1 MESPVFSPVSNDGYD
16 KYVEIISHYTQVDR
30 DKLEESYN
38 SMMEHCKRRENVT
51 SDSQVV
57 MRKTTMFE
65 SKVYVDPKNMGLVVG
80 KGGSTIK
87 SVGGKHKVYAKVINS
102 DVPYLVIRSHNPV
115 NIETAALEFC
125 KIAESG
131 NRKNPNVVGRKYVSK
146 REEKQSLMDVA
157 TFTIV
162 NK

>member
-1 MESPVFSPVSNDGYD
+1 MTSPVFSPVSNDGYD
-16 KYVEIISHYTQVDR
+16 KYVEIISQYTQVDS

-102 DVPYLVIRSHNPV
+102 DEPYLVIRSHNPV

-131 NRKNPNVVGRKYVSK
+131 NKKKHNAVGRQYVSK
-146 REEKQSLMDVA
+146 REEKQSLLDVA

>member
-1 MESPVFSPVSNDGYD
+1 MASPVFSPVSNDRYD
-16 KYVEIISHYTQVDR
+16 KYVEIISQYTQVNS

-115 NIETAALEFC
+115 HIETAALEFC

-131 NRKNPNVVGRKYVSK
+131 NKKKHNVKRHYVSK
-146 REEKQSLMDVA
+146 REEKHSLMDVA

>member
-1 MESPVFSPVSNDGYD
+1 MTSPVFSPVSNDGYD
-16 KYVEIISHYTQVDR
+16 KYVAIISQYTQVDS

-38 SMMEHCKRRENVT
+38 SMMEHCKRRENVK

-65 SKVYVDPKNMGLVVG
+65 SKVYVDPKNLGLVVG

-102 DVPYLVIRSHNPV
+102 DVPYLVIRIHNPV

-131 NRKNPNVVGRKYVSK
+131 NKKKHNVVGRQYVSK
-146 REEKQSLMDVA
+146 REEKKSLMDVA